1 MNFKYPF
8 FLYLL
13 FAIIIPLI
21 IHLINLRK
29 HKKILFSNVKLLKS
43 IKYKKSS
50 YRKIK
55 DIILMITRIT
65 TIIFLVFAFSQP
77 LKKDKNK
84 KSYNNNN
91 NIIIYID
98 NSPSMMNTI
107 KNTKLIDLAK
117 RKAIEIQKQN
127 KNEISIIVNEY
138 DVLKSIDKE
147 DFVKEI
153 NEIKIS
159 YQEYSFESIMS
170 KIKKHKNLNQSKIY
184 FISDFQ
190 KNVFSKDKIKE
201 DSILDIQ
208 YIQIKGES
216 TNNISLDSCW
226 TEPKI
231 QINKNNKIYIKITNH
246 GEKVK
251 KSIPIKLHLNN
262 NLNSISN
269 VDLNKGQTKTIEMDF
284 SSNKA
289 GWNHGNIS
297 IKDYPLNHDD
307 KIYFS
312 FKIDKT
318 KKVLS
323 VYDKNTT
330 DKIYN
335 IFKNEE
341 TIKYDFKNINQLDYN
356 SLIKYDVIIL
366 NEIETFNTSFINKI
380 KKYISNKKTLI
391 IIPSKDIIIDSY
403 NNLFKEIQ
411 LNQISGISKT
421 ENKIKKL
428 NLKSELYKDVFKETS
443 NNLKAYPLIEKYYK
457 TEGNNKLIKEDLI
470 ILENGESLMSKYFYK
485 SGEIYLLK
493 LGLGEYFGDFQ
504 NNSLIVPTFYN
515 MVLHSTKQDRIY
527 YNLKNNLIL
536 KFDYIKNKNQKFEIQ
551 DLLESISF
559 IPRVTQNNI
568 NTKFE
573 TLNQIKE
580 NGHYKIISKDTNI
593 VFSINHNRSESKQEY
608 ISKESL
614 EGEIDFQKS
623 QEVNNI
629 NNKINKRQPL
639 WKYCIIIVIFFMTTE
654 LILIKL

>member
-13 FAIIIPLI
+13 FAIIIPLV

-50 YRKIK
+50 YKRIK
-55 DIILMITRIT
+55 DIILMLTRIAI
-65 TIIFLVFAFSQP
+65 IIFLVFAFSQP
-77 LKKDKNK
+77 FKKDKNK

-91 NIIIYID
+91 TIIYID

-107 KNTKLIDLAK
+107 KNTKLIDIAK
-117 RKAIEIQKQN
+117 TKAIEIQKKN
-127 KNEISIIVNEY
+127 KNEISIIANEY
-138 DVLKSIDKE
+138 DFLKNIEKE
-147 DFVKEI
+147 DFVKKI

-170 KIKKHKNLNQSKIY
+170 KIKKHNNLNQSKIY

-190 KNVFSKDKIKE
+190 KNVFNADKINK
-201 DSILDIQ
+201 DSLLDIK

-216 TNNISLDSCW
+216 INNISLDSCW

-231 QINKNNKIYIKITNH
+231 QINKNNKIYIQITNH
-246 GEKVK
+246 GEKEK
-251 KSIPIKLHLNN
+251 KSIPINLHLNN

-269 VDLNKGQTKTIEMDF
+269 VDLERGQTKTIEMDF
-284 SSNKA
+284 STNQT
-289 GWNHGNIS
+289 GWNYGDIS

-318 KKVLS
+318 KKILS
-323 VYDKNTT
+323 IYDNNMT
-330 DKIYN
+330 DYIYN

-341 TIKYDFKNINQLDYN
+341 TIKYDFKNINQLDYS
-356 SLIKYDVIIL
+356 SLIEYDVIIL
-366 NEIETFNTSFINKI
+366 NGIEKFNISFINKI
-380 KKYISNKKTLI
+380 KKYISSKKTLI
-391 IIPSKDIIIDSY
+391 IIPRKEIIINSY
-403 NNLFKEIQ
+403 NTLFKEIGV
-411 LNQISGISKT
+411 NQIFGISNTK
-421 ENKIKKL
+421 NKIKKL

-443 NNLKAYPLIEKYYK
+443 NRLEAYPVIEKYYK
-457 TEGNNKLIKEDLI
+457 TEENNKLTKEDLI

-485 SGEIYLLK
+485 SGEIYIMK
-493 LGLGEYFGDFQ
+493 SGLSKYFGDFQ
-504 NNSLIVPTFYN
+504 SNSLIVPTFYN
-515 MVLHSTKQDRIY
+515 IVLHSTKQDRMY
-527 YNLKNNLIL
+527 YNLKNNLTL

-551 DLLESISF
+551 DLLETISF

-580 NGHYKIISKDTNI
+580 NGHYKITSKDTNI
-593 VFSINHNRSESKQEY
+593 IFSINHDRHESQQEY
-608 ISKESL
+608 ISRESL
-614 EGEIDFQKS
+614 EGKIDFQKLK
-623 QEVNNI
+623 EENKI

-639 WKYCIIIVIFFMTTE
+639 WKYCIIIVIIFMITE

>member
-13 FAIIIPLI
+13 LAIIIPLI

-50 YRKIK
+50 YKRIK
-55 DIILMITRIT
+55 DVFLMLARIA

-77 LKKDKNK
+77 FKKNK
-84 KSYNNNN
+84 NKNSYNNNN
-91 NIIIYID
+91 TIIYID
-98 NSPSMMNTI
+98 NSPSMTNTI
-107 KNTKLIDLAK
+107 KNKRLIDIAK
-117 RKAIEIQKQN
+117 TKAIEIQKQN
-127 KNEISIIVNEY
+127 KNEISIITNEC
-138 DVLKSIDKE
+138 DFLKSIEKE
-147 DFVKEI
+147 DFIRKV

-159 YQEYSFESIMS
+159 YQEYSFKSIMS

-190 KNVFSKDKIKE
+190 KNVFNVKEMKE
-201 DSILDIQ
+201 DSLLDIK

-216 TNNISLDSCW
+216 KNNISLDSCW

-231 QINKNNKIYIKITNH
+231 QINKNNKIYIQITNH
-246 GEKVK
+246 GEKEK

-269 VDLNKGQTKTIEMDF
+269 VDLDKGETKTIEIDF
-284 SSNKA
+284 STNQA
-289 GWNHGNIS
+289 GWNHGYIS

-312 FKIDKT
+312 FKIHKT

-323 VYDKNTT
+323 VYDKKTT
-330 DKIYN
+330 DNIYN
-335 IFKNEE
+335 IFKNEK
-341 TIKYDFKNINQLDYN
+341 TIKYDFKNINQLNYN
-356 SLIKYDVIIL
+356 SLTEYDVIIL
-366 NEIETFNTSFINKI
+366 NEIEQFNTSFINKI
-380 KKYISNKKTLI
+380 KTYTSNKKTLI
-391 IIPSKDIIIDSY
+391 IIPSQDIIIDSY
-403 NNLFKEIQ
+403 NKLLKEINV
-411 LNQISGISKT
+411 NQIFGIIKK

-428 NLKSELYKDVFKETS
+428 NLKSELYKDVFKKTS
-443 NNLKAYPLIEKYYK
+443 NNNKTYPVIEKYYK
-457 TEGNNKLIKEDLI
+457 TKDNNKLIKEDLI

-493 LGLGEYFGDFQ
+493 SGLGKYFGDFQ
-504 NNSLIVPTFYN
+504 SNALIVPTFYN
-515 MVLHSTKQDRIY
+515 IVLHSTKQDKIY
-527 YNLKNNLIL
+527 HNLKNNLTL

-551 DLLESISF
+551 DLLDNISF
-559 IPRVTQNNI
+559 IPRVTQSNI

-580 NGHYKIISKDTNI
+580 NGHYKITSKDTNI
-593 VFSINHNRSESKQEY
+593 IFSINHNRSESKQEY

-614 EGEIDFQKS
+614 DEKIDFQKL
-623 QEVNNI
+623 QEKNSI
-629 NNKINKRQPL
+629 KNKIKKRQPL
-639 WKYCIIIVIFFMTTE
+639 WKYCIIIVIIFMTTE